1 MLLRY
6 PTQLEKIG
14 LTDLVFSLQLR
25 SNFLLSADEDGRL
38 SFEL

>member
-14 LTDLVFSLQLR
+14 LTDLVFSPVQFPLER
-25 SNFLLSADEDGRL
+25 PEEDYV
-38 SFEL
+38 SVCF